1 MPAAAAA
8 AGSGSDC
15 MPPAWCG
22 TAGAISPDHDI
33 EVAGWGEEG
42 GVPYWHVRNSY
53 VLQYYTPVQRDTNVS
68 WARYKQENLARS
80 NAKLDTTRTFL
91 SAAVSSSPFEYLS
104 T

>member
-8 AGSGSDC
+8 AGSDC

-53 VLQYYTPVQRDTNVS
+53 VLKIIILVQRDTNVGR
-68 WARYKQENLARS
+68 ATNK
-80 NAKLDTTRTFL
+80 KT
-91 SAAVSSSPFEYLS
+91 
-104 T
+104 